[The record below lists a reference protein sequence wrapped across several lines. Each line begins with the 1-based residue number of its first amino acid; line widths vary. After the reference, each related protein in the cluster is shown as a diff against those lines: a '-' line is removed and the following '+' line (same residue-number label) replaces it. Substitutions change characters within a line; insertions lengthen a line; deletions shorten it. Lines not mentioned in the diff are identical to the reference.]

1 MKKLLLLL
9 LFAGLL
15 NTGSVFGWGRE
26 GHETIAK
33 IAERNLTKKAK
44 KRIEKYLGGHS
55 IVYFAKWMDEYRH
68 TPEYKFTNNWHT
80 VPVNAGLRYE
90 DSMLATG
97 GNAIYGLEQAI
108 ENLKNYRSL
117 TDSAVEVNLKYI
129 IHLVGDMHCP
139 AHIKYTTHDTKYDV
153 LFEDKYHKPHKFP
166 IHSVWDN
173 EIITVSRIWSVSE
186 WADELD
192 RLPKSD
198 KQAIADR
205 VAQIRAQIGVTTS
218 EYDKEKLQERL
229 AKLAGGVAVIKVGAA
244 TETEMKEKK
253 LRIED
258 ALNATRAA
266 VEEGIVAGGGT
277 AYVVASKAAQAA
289 AAKLS
294 GDEKTGANMI
304 ATALRAPIC
313 QIAANAGVEGAVILD
328 KVSKSKNAN
337 FGYDAAHDTFGDMIE
352 NGIVDPTKVCRS
364 ALENAASVSS
374 MVLTTESL
382 VADLPEKAAPAAPAA
397 PDMGGMY

>member
-80 VPVNAGLRYE
+80 VPVNAELRYE
-90 DSMLATG
+90 DSMLAKN

-173 EIITVSRIWSVSE
+173 EIITTTRIWSVSE

-192 RLPKSD
+192 RLPKAER
-198 KQAIADR
+198 QA
-205 VAQIRAQIGVTTS
+205 VAAGTPRDWLHDNAVVCEAQFEWAKPGQRLGQDFLNEALPLIERQIRKNKT
-218 EYDKEKLQERL
+218 RL
-229 AKLAGGVAVIKVGAA
+229 AKNLRAEAVLPELPEEFEAHEEGTFDIVRTKRFTVKPMSVEEAILQMNLLGHSFFVFRNTDFGDAICVVYRRNNGGYGII
-244 TETEMKEKK
+244 ETE
-253 LRIED
+253 D
-258 ALNATRAA
+258 D
-266 VEEGIVAGGGT
+266 EE
-277 AYVVASKAAQAA
+277 
-289 AAKLS
+289 
-294 GDEKTGANMI
+294 
-304 ATALRAPIC
+304 
-313 QIAANAGVEGAVILD
+313 
-328 KVSKSKNAN
+328 
-337 FGYDAAHDTFGDMIE
+337 
-352 NGIVDPTKVCRS
+352 
-364 ALENAASVSS
+364 
-374 MVLTTESL
+374 
-382 VADLPEKAAPAAPAA
+382 
-397 PDMGGMY
+397 

>member
-80 VPVNAGLRYE
+80 APVNAELRYE
-90 DSMLATG
+90 DSMLAKN

-139 AHIKYTTHDTKYDV
+139 THVKYPGIKGFNIYVDGRK
-153 LFEDKYHKPHKFP
+153 LNYHG
-166 IHSVWDN
+166 VWDSYVLDCN
-173 EIITVSRIWSVSE
+173 VRWSGME
-186 WADELD
+186 FQHILD
-192 RLPKSD
+192 RCTKREIKAITAGSVRDWFHDCAVYCRQIYVLAQPDQQFKSPDVWEDFLNPALP
-198 KQAIADR
+198 IAER
-205 VAQIRAQIGVTTS
+205 QILYAG
-218 EYDKEKLQERL
+218 YRL
-229 AKLAGGVAVIKVGAA
+229 AHV
-244 TETEMKEKK
+244 
-253 LRIED
+253 
-258 ALNATRAA
+258 LN
-266 VEEGIVAGGGT
+266 E
-277 AYVVASKAAQAA
+277 
-289 AAKLS
+289 L
-294 GDEKTGANMI
+294 
-304 ATALRAPIC
+304 
-313 QIAANAGVEGAVILD
+313 
-328 KVSKSKNAN
+328 
-337 FGYDAAHDTFGDMIE
+337 FG
-352 NGIVDPTKVCRS
+352 
-364 ALENAASVSS
+364 
-374 MVLTTESL
+374 
-382 VADLPEKAAPAAPAA
+382 
-397 PDMGGMY
+397 

>member
-80 VPVNAGLRYE
+80 APVNAELRYE
-90 DSMLATG
+90 DSMLAKN

-139 AHIKYTTHDTKYDV
+139 AHIKYATHDMKYDV
-153 LFEDKYHKPHKFP
+153 LFEDKYRKAHKFYV
-166 IHSVWDN
+166 HSVWDN

-198 KQAIADR
+198 KQAIAAGTPRDWLHDAAVCCEVQFEWAKPDAR
-205 VAQIRAQIGVTTS
+205 LGQDFLNKALPLVESQIRKAG
-218 EYDKEKLQERL
+218 YRL
-229 AKLAGGVAVIKVGAA
+229 ARL
-244 TETEMKEKK
+244 
-253 LRIED
+253 
-258 ALNATRAA
+258 LN
-266 VEEGIVAGGGT
+266 G
-277 AYVVASKAAQAA
+277 
-289 AAKLS
+289 LF
-294 GDEKTGANMI
+294 D
-304 ATALRAPIC
+304 
-313 QIAANAGVEGAVILD
+313 
-328 KVSKSKNAN
+328 
-337 FGYDAAHDTFGDMIE
+337 
-352 NGIVDPTKVCRS
+352 
-364 ALENAASVSS
+364 
-374 MVLTTESL
+374 
-382 VADLPEKAAPAAPAA
+382 
-397 PDMGGMY
+397 

>member
-80 VPVNAGLRYE
+80 VPVNAELRYE

-166 IHSVWDN
+166 IHSVWDD
-173 EIITVSRIWSVSE
+173 EIITTTRIWSVSE

-192 RLPKSD
+192 RLPKAER
-198 KQAIADR
+198 QA
-205 VAQIRAQIGVTTS
+205 VAAGTPRDWLHDNAVVCEAQFEWAKPGQRLGQDFLNEALPLIERQIRNAG
-218 EYDKEKLQERL
+218 YRL
-229 AKLAGGVAVIKVGAA
+229 ARV
-244 TETEMKEKK
+244 
-253 LRIED
+253 
-258 ALNATRAA
+258 LN
-266 VEEGIVAGGGT
+266 E
-277 AYVVASKAAQAA
+277 
-289 AAKLS
+289 L
-294 GDEKTGANMI
+294 
-304 ATALRAPIC
+304 
-313 QIAANAGVEGAVILD
+313 
-328 KVSKSKNAN
+328 
-337 FGYDAAHDTFGDMIE
+337 FG
-352 NGIVDPTKVCRS
+352 
-364 ALENAASVSS
+364 
-374 MVLTTESL
+374 
-382 VADLPEKAAPAAPAA
+382 
-397 PDMGGMY
+397 